1 MLFVL
6 ILGVLV
12 AAALAGGWWLNAGR
26 YAPTP
31 AVLGLSQQVAADTLV
46 AARFEVVVD
55 PEQVFSEDVAAG
67 LVIEQAPPA
76 GDEVRKGS
84 PVTLVLSR
92 GPDRRV
98 VPELVGRTREQATAA
113 LAEVGLRPGAVAEQ
127 FNAKDAGSVLSA
139 EPPAG
144 QALPPGT
151 AVDLVVSKG
160 VEMLPVPDV
169 RGQQRAAA
177 EKAVTGAGF
186 KPAVSQVFSET
197 VAAGTVLDQSPSSG
211 RAPRGTA
218 VSVKVSKGP
227 ELITIPDVVGQ
238 PRAQAEAALK
248 ALGLQVRAFAIPG
261 PGMVRST
268 DPPAG
273 QKVRKGATVTVYVF

>member
-1 MLFVL
+1 VF
-6 ILGVLV
+6 V

-31 AVLGLSQQVAADTLV
+31 AVLGLSQQAAADTLV
-46 AARFEVVVD
+46 ADRFEVVVD

-98 VPELVGRTREQATAA
+98 VPELVTQEQATTA
-113 LAEVGLRPGAVAEQ
+113 LAEVGLRLGAVAEQ

-151 AVDLVVSKG
+151 AVNLVVSKG
-160 VEMLPVPDV
+160 LEMLPVPDV

-186 KPAVSQVFSET
+186 KPAVSEVFSET
-197 VAAGTVLDQSPSSG
+197 VAAGTVLDQSPPSG
-211 RAPRGTA
+211 RAPRGAA
-218 VSVKVSKGP
+218 VSFKVSKGP
-227 ELITIPDVVGQ
+227 DLITVPNVVDQ
-238 PRAQAEAALK
+238 RRAQAEAALK

-273 QKVRKGATVTVYVF
+273 QKVRKGATVTIYVF